1 MKGSNKGK
9 GKGAFIGSFMSA
21 SSEALYH
28 RESSRHA
35 IHWLAARLA
44 PRALARARQHGR
56 AARQAQLRPH
66 RKRLPRLPPLTHS
79 SPNGQRRQSLQ
90 QRRPRMQSHMTRLAS
105 RLGRGIAR
113 GGRRRG
119 FKRKSIGSLQKN
131 ASCLG
136 VRVIGVTLPVTLCRQ
151 L

>member
-44 PRALARARQHGR
+44 PRALARARQHGQ
-56 AARQAQLRPH
+56 AARQAHLRPH

-90 QRRPRMQSHMTRLAS
+90 QRRPRMQSHMTRLA
-105 RLGRGIAR
+105 
-113 GGRRRG
+113 RRSCHPAE
-119 FKRKSIGSLQKN
+119 KNMKSIWSLQKN